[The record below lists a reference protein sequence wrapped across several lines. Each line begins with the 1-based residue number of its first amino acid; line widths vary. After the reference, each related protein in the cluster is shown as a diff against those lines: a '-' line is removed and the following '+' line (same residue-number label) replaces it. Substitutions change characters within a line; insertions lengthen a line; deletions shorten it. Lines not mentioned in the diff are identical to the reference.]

1 MHRLSD
7 IKVTSRR
14 YIACKLLK
22 SRFLVIFQKKENREK
37 SGNFKN
43 QMKQMLPCL
52 SKKCCHVAMLPEIF
66 FRNVCLLVGYYPR
79 KVENG
84 VDVGSDV
91 GADRAPTSQL
101 KTAWMSDPMRGP
113 VEHPFH

>member
-43 QMKQMLPCL
+43 RIFKGPQVPKF
-52 SKKCCHVAMLPEIF
+52 PEIF
-66 FRNVCLLVGYYPR
+66 PKMPQIRDVAEPLISWALDKDTYEISAGCIAYPQS
-79 KVENG
+79 G
-84 VDVGSDV
+84 
-91 GADRAPTSQL
+91 
-101 KTAWMSDPMRGP
+101 RGCSP
-113 VEHPFH
+113 

>member
-1 MHRLSD
+1 
-7 IKVTSRR
+7 
-14 YIACKLLK
+14 
-22 SRFLVIFQKKENREK
+22 
-37 SGNFKN
+37 
-43 QMKQMLPCL
+43 
-52 SKKCCHVAMLPEIF
+52 MLPEIF

-101 KTAWMSDPMRGP
+101 KTAWTWDPMWGP
-113 VEHPFH
+113 VELTLHNF